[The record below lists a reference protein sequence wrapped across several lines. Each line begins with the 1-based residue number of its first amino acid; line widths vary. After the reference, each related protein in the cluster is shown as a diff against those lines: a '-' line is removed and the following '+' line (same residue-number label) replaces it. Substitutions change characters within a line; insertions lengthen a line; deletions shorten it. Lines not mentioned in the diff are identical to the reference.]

1 MKKIVAILILFGALS
16 ASSFAQALPT
26 VTTDEGSVMLTG
38 TYQFIYKDRISDEAI
53 TLNDVQLAQ
62 LEALRDDLKTLYISF
77 SEATLIKL
85 PSKQEIS
92 SPSFV
97 PLTSKIYVIE
107 ETNYADYQNLPT
119 IPFQ

>member
-1 MKKIVAILILFGALS
+1 MKKIVAILILFGAFS

-26 VTTDEGSVMLTG
+26 VTIGEGSALPTG

-53 TLNDVQLAQ
+53 TLSDAQLAQ
-62 LEALRDDLKTLYISF
+62 LEVLRDDLKTLYISF

-97 PLTSKIYVIE
+97 PLTSKIYVVE